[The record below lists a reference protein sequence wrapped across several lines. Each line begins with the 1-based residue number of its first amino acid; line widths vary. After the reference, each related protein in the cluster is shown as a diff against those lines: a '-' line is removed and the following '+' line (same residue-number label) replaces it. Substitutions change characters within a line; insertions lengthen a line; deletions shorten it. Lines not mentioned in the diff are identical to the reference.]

1 MYSAGIMSFDYIEL
15 TCASSV
21 EGRSHTGT
29 CKGAGASVRIRNK
42 PAPVEGP
49 ANKKPILTAANE
61 TDSGGAAILHS
72 GSSNQPNASLLFV
85 WTWSLNYGVSQE
97 GDSAVL

>member
-1 MYSAGIMSFDYIEL
+1 MQMYSAGIMSFDYIKL
-15 TCASSV
+15 TCASSI
-21 EGRSHTGT
+21 EGGSHTGT
-29 CKGAGASVRIRNK
+29 CKGASAHVRIRNK

-49 ANKKPILTAANE
+49 ANE

-85 WTWSLNYGVSQE
+85 RTWSLNYGVSQE